1 MEIDTIWQQF
11 LNKIQE
17 TLSPML
23 YETWF
28 LDTKLI
34 DLKDDTATVL
44 VPMHVHK
51 KHLKENYNDL
61 IEETFTEITGSN
73 FKFEYLIEDEVNNNI
88 NLDAD
93 AIGVPSNTS
102 FDSNLDSRYTFDNFI
117 VGTSNK
123 FARATALAVAEK
135 PGSMYNPLF
144 IYSKSGLGK
153 THLMQAIGNYIV
165 KNSNLKVLYVT
176 SEKFVNDFLQICK
189 KNKDNNFEITE
200 NFKNKYRNI
209 DVLMIDDIQYLE
221 IANTTQQEFFNTFNE
236 LHQNN
241 KQIIISS
248 DRSPDDLKKLEDR
261 LRTRFNWGLTIDI
274 LPPDFQLRMDII
286 EKKIEEQ
293 NISINF
299 PLDVKEFIASN
310 CTSDIRK
317 LEGAITRILAYAT
330 IMNGSDID
338 LDLANEALKDYFVK
352 SIQSKN
358 KVEKVM
364 AIVADHYNITIDD
377 LKSKKRLAKISIPR
391 QIAMYICRT
400 QLEESLP
407 KIGLEFGGKDHT
419 TVMHSVDKIKKEM
432 QNDNLFKLEVEKLIS
447 EIK

>member
-189 KNKDNNFEITE
+189 KNKDNNFEI
-200 NFKNKYRNI
+200 N
-209 DVLMIDDIQYLE
+209 
-221 IANTTQQEFFNTFNE
+221 
-236 LHQNN
+236 
-241 KQIIISS
+241 
-248 DRSPDDLKKLEDR
+248 
-261 LRTRFNWGLTIDI
+261 
-274 LPPDFQLRMDII
+274 
-286 EKKIEEQ
+286 
-293 NISINF
+293 
-299 PLDVKEFIASN
+299 
-310 CTSDIRK
+310 
-317 LEGAITRILAYAT
+317 
-330 IMNGSDID
+330 
-338 LDLANEALKDYFVK
+338 
-352 SIQSKN
+352 
-358 KVEKVM
+358 
-364 AIVADHYNITIDD
+364 
-377 LKSKKRLAKISIPR
+377 
-391 QIAMYICRT
+391 
-400 QLEESLP
+400 
-407 KIGLEFGGKDHT
+407 
-419 TVMHSVDKIKKEM
+419 
-432 QNDNLFKLEVEKLIS
+432 
-447 EIK
+447 